1 MIRSLIVSMR
11 PKQMV
16 KNAFVFGPLIF
27 SNNLFSLEKFGASAV
42 AFASFCFLA
51 AAVYLLNDVVDLK
64 RDREHPVKR
73 HRPIASGELPASVA
87 LLASAVFAAATIAVS
102 LWLNTY
108 LTVILGFYLV
118 NNVLYSFVL
127 KRYVLLDVGSIAFG
141 FVLRVLAGA
150 TAIQVDPSPWLIICT
165 MTLAC
170 FLGFGKRRHELVLLN
185 DNPQSHRSVL
195 KEYSPQL
202 LDQLLMITAAMAI
215 ITYAIYTIAPATV
228 EHFGT
233 THLIYTVPFVLYGVF
248 RYLYL
253 VHVRFEGGDPA
264 KVLLG
269 DPPLIFNILLWLA
282 SCLMIV
288 EGVV

>member
-1 MIRSLIVSMR
+1 MLKSLIISMR

-16 KNAFVFGPLIF
+16 KNAFIFGPLVF
-27 SNNLFSLEKFGASAV
+27 SNNLFELPKLATAGA
-42 AFASFCFLA
+42 AFLSFCFLA
-51 AAVYLLNDVVDLK
+51 GAVYLLNDVVDLK

-73 HRPIASGELPASVA
+73 HRPIASGKLPPAVA
-87 LLASAVFAAATIAVS
+87 LVACAFFAVVSIAGTY
-102 LWLNTY
+102 LLNPV
-108 LTVILGFYLV
+108 LTVILMIYLI
-118 NNVLYSFVL
+118 NNILYSFL
-127 KRYVLLDVGSIAFG
+127 IKRYVLLDVGSIAFG

-150 TAIQVDPSPWLIICT
+150 VAIQVDPSPWLIICT

-170 FLGFGKRRHELVLLN
+170 FLGFAKRRHELVLLE
-185 DNPQSHRSVL
+185 DNRDNHRAVL
-195 KEYSPQL
+195 KEYSAQL

-215 ITYAIYTIAPATV
+215 ITYAIYTISPATV
-228 EHFGT
+228 KHFGT

-253 VHVRFEGGDPA
+253 VHVRSEGGDPA

-269 DPPLIFNILLWLA
+269 DMPMIVNILLWLA
-282 SCLMIV
+282 SCLLIV